1 MPNGLTGFHLMR
13 YVDQR
18 RTDGAGFAA
27 TVLHDRRII
36 NFDLRN
42 VCSVAEQPQQAVTA
56 RDESIAVTNRKRRQL
71 ASPLHP
77 YPVSQPL
84 AEIAARFPGT
94 SPPLR

>member
-1 MPNGLTGFHLMR
+1 MR

-56 RDESIAVTNRKRRQL
+56 
-71 ASPLHP
+71 
-77 YPVSQPL
+77 
-84 AEIAARFPGT
+84 
-94 SPPLR
+94 